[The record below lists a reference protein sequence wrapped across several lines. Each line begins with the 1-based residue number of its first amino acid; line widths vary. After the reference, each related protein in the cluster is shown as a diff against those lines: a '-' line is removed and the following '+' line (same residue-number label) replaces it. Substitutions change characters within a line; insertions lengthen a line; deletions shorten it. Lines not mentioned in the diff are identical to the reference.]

1 MLDQLQIIFASLQKH
16 KVKYLV
22 IGGIASVL
30 YGVPRATFNLDI
42 LIDVNRSNT
51 RRLLDAFHEAGL
63 GKASLTPPDDVLSHE
78 MTIFRDRVR
87 IDLQIKTLGLVFSD
101 AWKRREIMEFNG
113 QKFWVVSKDALIIST
128 RAAGR
133 TIDLEYVRL

>member
-1 MLDQLQIIFASLQKH
+1 M
-16 KVKYLV
+16 
-22 IGGIASVL
+22 
-30 YGVPRATFNLDI
+30 
-42 LIDVNRSNT
+42 
-51 RRLLDAFHEAGL
+51 LDAFHEAGL
-63 GKASLTPPDDVLSHE
+63 GTASLTSPDDVLSHE
-78 MTIFRDRVR
+78 ITIFRDRVR